1 MSTKRLE
8 NNFGVFLNDFKGVK
22 YFGHSGGNEGFV
34 CHYVGSLEDGNGI
47 VVMTNGRASM
57 IIDEIVCSIASLNNW
72 KNYPLES
79 KKESISLTIRKK
91 CIENIDKGIEL
102 YKNFKQNN
110 INDYNFSN
118 ENELNKLGYEFLND
132 KKIESAIK
140 IFILNVNEF
149 PNSSNVYDSR
159 AEAYF
164 NKKEYL
170 LSKSDYLKS
179 LELDSTNQNAKE
191 MLLKIEELLKK

>member
-1 MSTKRLE
+1 M
-8 NNFGVFLNDFKGVK
+8 
-22 YFGHSGGNEGFV
+22 
-34 CHYVGSLEDGNGI
+34 

-57 IIDEIVCSIASLNNW
+57 LLDEIVCSIASLNNW

-102 YKNFKQNN
+102 YKSLKKNS

-118 ENELNKLGYEFLND
+118 ESELNQLGYEFLKD
-132 KKIESAIK
+132 EKMESAIK
-140 IFILNVNEF
+140 IFDLNINEF

-159 AEAYF
+159 GEAYL
-164 NKKEYL
+164 NKKDYL

-179 LELDSTNQNAKE
+179 VELDSTNQNAKE